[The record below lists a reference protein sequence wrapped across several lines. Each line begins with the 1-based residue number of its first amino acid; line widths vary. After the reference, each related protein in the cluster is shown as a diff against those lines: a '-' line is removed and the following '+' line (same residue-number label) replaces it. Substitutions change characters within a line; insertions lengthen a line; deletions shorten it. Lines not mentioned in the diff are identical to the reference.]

1 MDITREFIAPIAV
14 GLFIGLLTAYLFT
27 KYGKVND
34 YVATIFGINNNVLL
48 NSIIII
54 IIVGSIITLSGMSVV
69 IHDYEYPMKNPLK
82 FFLEILVMGILPTLA
97 ILVLYYLRG
106 NKISKNDMIGLG
118 LIAVKFM
125 ILHLLLQLSGYYRD
139 IFQ

>member
-82 FFLEILVMGILPTLA
+82 FFLEILVMVILPTLA